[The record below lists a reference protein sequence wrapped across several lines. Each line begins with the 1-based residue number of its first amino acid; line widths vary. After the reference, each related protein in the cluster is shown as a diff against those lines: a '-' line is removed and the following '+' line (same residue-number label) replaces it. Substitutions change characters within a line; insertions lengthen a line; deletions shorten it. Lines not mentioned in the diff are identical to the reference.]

1 MTGASQEPGWDPACY
16 ERSSS
21 AQYGWAMDLISGLR
35 LEGCERV
42 LDIGCGDGK
51 VTARLASLVPDG
63 EAVGIDLSR
72 DMIAHAR
79 ERHSRENHSNLLFEV
94 RDALQLDYQEEFDLV
109 VSFACLH
116 WIRDHSTVLKGIL
129 RALKPGG
136 LLLCQCGGR
145 GNAEE
150 ILAATDDLTRSDK
163 WSCYFQ
169 GFSSPYNFYGPEEY
183 RTWLS
188 EAGLEARQVGLIPK
202 DMVHPGRE
210 GLIGFLSATWLP
222 YTDRLPP
229 NLRSEFIGEVA
240 GSYLELHPLD
250 SNGRSHVKMVR
261 LQVEAG
267 RPG

>member
-1 MTGASQEPGWDPACY
+1 MIEASEEHGWDPACY

-21 AQYGWAMDLISGLR
+21 AQFGWAMDIISGLK
-35 LEGCERV
+35 LDGGERV

-94 RDALQLDYQEEFDLV
+94 RDALQLDYREEFDLV

-136 LLLCQCGGR
+136 LLLCQCGDG
-145 GNAEE
+145 E
-150 ILAATDDLTRSDK
+150 TPKRS
-163 WSCYFQ
+163 W
-169 GFSSPYNFYGPEEY
+169 P
-183 RTWLS
+183 
-188 EAGLEARQVGLIPK
+188 
-202 DMVHPGRE
+202 
-210 GLIGFLSATWLP
+210 
-222 YTDRLPP
+222 
-229 NLRSEFIGEVA
+229 
-240 GSYLELHPLD
+240 
-250 SNGRSHVKMVR
+250 
-261 LQVEAG
+261 
-267 RPG
+267 